1 MFSLSITS
9 CKRPDLFEKT
19 INSLRQNC
27 LEFGLINEVVW
38 ADDHSSEIEFSAM
51 EATLGAAFRHSND
64 VKFKVL
70 HNTSEN
76 KGLYYGLNF
85 ILDNVTNQY
94 CLHIEDDWLFLNPK
108 RHLFLSEAAILM
120 SEVPEA
126 IQVLFNKR
134 PMFDTYW
141 GRFSSIPYH
150 LWQKGE
156 ANDGQ
161 IVNHPGFTLNPS
173 LIDWRYIHK
182 NYGYFKPV
190 GTEGSFSEELYNDG
204 FRTITS
210 NETYIQHIGADISS
224 FILNNTNR

>member
-1 MFSLSITS
+1 
-9 CKRPDLFEKT
+9 
-19 INSLRQNC
+19 
-27 LEFGLINEVVW
+27 
-38 ADDHSSEIEFSAM
+38 M
-51 EATLGAAFRHSND
+51 EASLGAAFRYSDD
-64 VKFKVL
+64 VNFKIL
-70 HNTSEN
+70 HNTT
-76 KGLYYGLNF
+76 KDRGLYYSLNF
-85 ILDNVTNQY
+85 ILENVTNKL

-108 RHLFLSEAAILM
+108 RHLFLSEAAVLL

-126 IQVLFNKR
+126 IQVLLNKR
-134 PMFDTYW
+134 PMFDTHW

-150 LWQKGE
+150 LWEKGE

-173 LIDWRYIHK
+173 LINWKYVAQ

-190 GTEGSFSEELYNDG
+190 GIEGSFSEELYKDG

-210 NETYIQHIGADISS
+210 NETYIQHIGTDISS